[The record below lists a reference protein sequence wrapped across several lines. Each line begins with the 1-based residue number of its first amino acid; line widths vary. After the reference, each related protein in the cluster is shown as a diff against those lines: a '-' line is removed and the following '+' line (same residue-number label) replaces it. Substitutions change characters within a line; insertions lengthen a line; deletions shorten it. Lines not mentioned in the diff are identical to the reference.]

1 MGTHPIFESDFDCL
15 TDLKMHRLIT
25 RHIFKR
31 NYRAQTATDTTLNR
45 NREVKRR
52 HELDDVGDNT
62 VQSMRN
68 VGFENQRAPTFMALQ
83 YFDAVYKERFGE
95 QKWAAIRCALLG
107 QAKKAALVTDE
118 NEGLIEVM
126 EQIGARDV
134 LERFRQR
141 GAIIL
146 EREAEQLEAL
156 RVKLGINDTQQTE
169 DITDVTDQQIFGQYV
184 RLELAI
190 EQLESALAFC
200 ANLKCYM
207 TPPDT
212 FNLLP
217 NPINADFVP
226 IPLDD
231 LFVAL
236 CQAPE
241 LGNIEHYYFN
251 FYSQVHHI
259 LAHSSRGPYRIVTP
273 SLAEN
278 DSIRESLLDALP
290 QTPLVTFHRHTERDE
305 ADPGSVYSVLVDVA
319 SFNDRHSV
327 TQNTRDNL
335 FYSSND
341 DVRRELP
348 EEQATQLERAL
359 RVCSVEGS
367 VTYTTQTMNHLQNE
381 FLVQSTVKRMLDREK
396 LLVRSAPLDLIGEA
410 FVDVE
415 CYGDSRLGQLLL
427 PGLGANFGPR
437 YICKLIV
444 KGRD

>member
-15 TDLKMHRLIT
+15 TYLKMHRLIT

-83 YFDAVYKERFGE
+83 YFDAVYKE
-95 QKWAAIRCALLG
+95 
-107 QAKKAALVTDE
+107 
-118 NEGLIEVM
+118 
-126 EQIGARDV
+126 QIGARDV

-141 GAIIL
+141 GAVIL

-156 RVKLGINDTQQTE
+156 RLKLGINDTRQTE

-190 EQLESALAFC
+190 EQLESASAFC

-217 NPINADFVP
+217 NPINADFMP
-226 IPLDD
+226 TPLDD

-251 FYSQVHHI
+251 FYSHVHHI

-278 DSIRESLLDALP
+278 DSIRESLIDALP

-305 ADPGSVYSVLVDVA
+305 AEPGSVYSVLVDVA

-327 TQNTRDNL
+327 TKNTRDNL

-348 EEQATQLERAL
+348 EEQATQLERVL

-396 LLVRSAPLDLIGEA
+396 LLVRSASLDLIGEA

-437 YICKLIV
+437 YICKLI
-444 KGRD
+444 